1 MKLSYEPVT
10 QKFVAHLKSETECT
24 LYGDLPDILGF
35 GAGSG
40 DSSTSLSRRR
50 LVRCLY
56 EATPSSIRGVVSN
69 LRLFEHRRA
78 AYRRRQDCTATTNSA
93 DNRTV
98 QGDGDGPFRP
108 RPVHSRT
115 ESRIRQRR
123 NRYKGQVPFERGK
136 VIVMLHPSTAQL
148 RAINLN
154 YDDYYARQVVGH
166 NLTLPALVSRGGMG
180 LEVCSV
186 VSSDRLD
193 HLIRRGVVALG
204 KRALRLERRL
214 LAMSWL
220 VKTKEDGKTKGNACR
235 KRPDAKYPQHT
246 STYR

>member
-1 MKLSYEPVT
+1 MPITGRYREMVTASFDHVQYIPV
-10 QKFVAHLKSETECT
+10 
-24 LYGDLPDILGF
+24 
-35 GAGSG
+35 
-40 DSSTSLSRRR
+40 LSREFGS
-50 LVRCLY
+50 V
-56 EATPSSIRGVVSN
+56 ETDIRDKCRSN
-69 LRLFEHRRA
+69 AGGDCDASPFDGA
-78 AYRRRQDCTATTNSA
+78 ASGNS
-93 DNRTV
+93 
-98 QGDGDGPFRP
+98 
-108 RPVHSRT
+108 
-115 ESRIRQRR
+115 
-123 NRYKGQVPFERGK
+123 
-136 VIVMLHPSTAQL
+136 
-148 RAINLN
+148 LN

-166 NLTLPALVSRGGMG
+166 NLTLPALVSRGGTG

-235 KRPDAKYPQHT
+235 KRPDAKPPQHT